1 MSEIFYPLQG
11 VKSDEEALVKIW
23 LTSYMSQFGQFW
35 QLLNNKSKLTLDS
48 VGRYHKHFST

>member
-1 MSEIFYPLQG
+1 MSEIFYRLQG